1 MAVLTA
7 APASTVEQAVILCG
21 GLGSRLGALT
31 RDTPKPLL
39 PVQGRPFLE
48 ILIQEVSRYGV
59 TRFLL
64 LAAFQSEQ
72 IETFAQEVGAR
83 LGRDI
88 VVEVSVEPERAGTG
102 GALVHAL
109 PVLDE
114 RFYLFNGDSLLDTP
128 LDALARLMNRP
139 DAVAALALRHLDT
152 AGRYGQVKC
161 DGDRIISFGK
171 KGDPK
176 ASAWI
181 NGGVYVLS
189 RDLVGRLP
197 AASSLEDDL
206 LAPLAK
212 EGGGIYGLKT
222 DGFFLDIGVPED
234 FAKAQTLIPKH
245 QRRPAVF
252 FDRDGVLNLDHGHVG
267 TPDRFEWVE
276 GAREAIAAV
285 NTRGWYAFVVTNQGG
300 IGKGLYSVDDY
311 HRLMR
316 FVRDDLAVAGAR
328 IDDQRFCPFH
338 PQATLEEFRRVSDWR
353 KPGPGMLLDLMKHW
367 PVDHENS
374 IMIGDNQT
382 DMQAAATAGVT
393 GHLFTG
399 GRLDRF
405 LDVIFKARDR

>member
-1 MAVLTA
+1 MAILTA

-31 RDTPKPLL
+31 RETPKPLL
-39 PVQGRPFLE
+39 SVQGRPFLE
-48 ILIQEVSRYGV
+48 ILIQEISRYGV

-72 IETFAQEVGAR
+72 IETFALEVGAR

-88 VVEVSVEPERAGTG
+88 IVDVSVEPGRVGTG

-109 PVLDE
+109 PLLDE

-128 LDALARLMNRP
+128 LDALARLMDRP
-139 DAVAALALRHLDT
+139 DAVAALALRHLDA
-152 AGRYGQVKC
+152 AGRYGQVKR
-161 DGDRIISFGK
+161 DGDRIVSFGEQ
-171 KGDPK
+171 GDPK
-176 ASAWI
+176 APAWI

-189 RDLVGRLP
+189 RHLVERLP

-206 LAPLAK
+206 LSPLAA
-212 EGGGIYGLKT
+212 ERGGIYGLET

-234 FAKAQTLIPKH
+234 FAKAQTLIPQH

-252 FDRDGVLNLDHGHVG
+252 FDRDGVLNRDHGHVG

-276 GAREAIAAV
+276 GAREAVAAV
-285 NTRGWYAFVVTNQGG
+285 NDRGWYAFVVTNQAG

-311 HRLMR
+311 RRLMR
-316 FVRDDLAVAGAR
+316 FVREDLAAAGAR

-338 PQATLEEFRRVSDWR
+338 PEATVEEFRRVSDWR
-353 KPGPGMLLDLMKHW
+353 KPGPGMLLDLMKYW
-367 PVDHENS
+367 PIDRENS
-374 IMIGDNQT
+374 LMIGDNET
-382 DMQAAATAGVT
+382 DMQAAAAAGIT

-405 LDVIFKARDR
+405 LEAILKARDQ

>member
-1 MAVLTA
+1 MAVLTT
-7 APASTVEQAVILCG
+7 APTSTVEQAVILCG

-31 RDTPKPLL
+31 RETPKPLL

-48 ILIQEVSRYGV
+48 ILMQEVSRYGV

-72 IETFAQEVGAR
+72 IETFAREVGAR

-88 VVEVSVEPERAGTG
+88 AVKVSVEPERAGTG

-128 LDALARLMNRP
+128 LDALARLMDRP

-152 AGRYGQVKC
+152 AGRYGQVKR
-161 DGDRIISFGK
+161 DGDRIISFGE

-176 ASAWI
+176 APAWI

-189 RDLVGRLP
+189 RDLVGRLS

-206 LAPLAK
+206 LTPLAE
-212 EGGGIYGLKT
+212 EGGGIYGLET

-234 FAKAQTLIPKH
+234 FAKSQTLIPQH

-252 FDRDGVLNLDHGHVG
+252 FNREGLLNLDHGHVG
-267 TPDRFEWVE
+267 TPDHFKWVE
-276 GAREAIAAV
+276 GAREAVAAI
-285 NTRGWYAFVVTNQGG
+285 NTRGWYVFVITNHSS
-300 IGKGLYSVDDY
+300 IGKDLYSVDDRN
-311 HRLMR
+311 RLMR
-316 FVRDDLAVAGAR
+316 FVRDDLAAAGAR
-328 IDDQRFCPFH
+328 IDDQRFCPCR
-338 PQATLEEFRRVSDWR
+338 PEATTEELRRTSDWR
-353 KPGPGMLLDLMKHW
+353 KSGPSMLLDLMRHW
-367 PVDHENS
+367 PVDRENS

-382 DMQAAATAGVT
+382 DMQTAAAAGVT

-405 LDVIFKARDR
+405 LDAIFKARDQ